1 MRRLRGLERRSLIA
15 AAAAAPVHLLPR
27 RAAAAPAAVARQ
39 SHALATANFIAAD
52 GAMHRLDELTRPL
65 ILVNLWA
72 YWCEGCLL
80 ELPGLRQMVDRVGP
94 DSIDVILL
102 SHAMNW
108 QGDLAYARRVGL
120 GFRLWCLAPLTSEQS
135 MAAAFRVENDR
146 FGLPQSLVYA
156 GPARDL
162 VYYDEGSQD
171 WASPEQIG
179 RVRAWLTASG

>member
-1 MRRLRGLERRSLIA
+1 MRRLRGIERRSLMA

-27 RAAAAPAAVARQ
+27 RAVAAPAAA
-39 SHALATANFIAAD
+39 S
-52 GAMHRLDELTRPL
+52 
-65 ILVNLWA
+65 
-72 YWCEGCLL
+72 WCEGCLL

-108 QGDLAYARRVGL
+108 QGDLAYARRAGL
-120 GFRLWCLAPLTSEQS
+120 AFRLWRLAPLTPDQS
-135 MAAAFRVENDR
+135 VAAAFQIENDR

-162 VYYDEGSQD
+162 VSYDEGSQD
-171 WASPEQIG
+171 WAAPEQIG
-179 RVRAWLTASG
+179 RVRAWLTAKR